1 MKNIINLF
9 LIIVCFFATSC
20 QGTKDALQGKSRG
33 ERSDE
38 FLVQKKN
45 PLSMPPDFNELPV
58 PLDENIIETKESES
72 GLKDKLKVSTKVKKP
87 KNSKSKSLEQ
97 TIIEK
102 TGINLELEI
111 KIIGE

>member
-38 FLVQKKN
+38 FLVQKKS
-45 PLSMPPDFNELPV
+45 PLLMPPDYNELPNPKLETDPETLKENSDIKELIV
-58 PLDENIIETKESES
+58 NSDQNNNSSLD
-72 GLKDKLKVSTKVKKP
+72 KDKPSENFEKLFLEKIKK
-87 KNSKSKSLEQ
+87 N
-97 TIIEK
+97 
-102 TGINLELEI
+102 
-111 KIIGE
+111 

>member
-58 PLDENIIETKESES
+58 PLDENIIETEETEN
-72 GLKDKLKVSTKVKKP
+72 GIKDKLKVSTKVKKS

-102 TGINLELEI
+102 IN
-111 KIIGE
+111 